1 MGNLVLRNRFR
12 FITQSGTISK
22 MYKRAEEINM
32 SAPSY
37 QMIYQIMSTPLI
49 IYNVTVIRDK

>member
-1 MGNLVLRNRFR
+1 MGNLVLRNRFS
-12 FITQSGTISK
+12 FITQFGTISK

-37 QMIYQIMSTPLI
+37 QMIYVNMLDNLKCYRNT
-49 IYNVTVIRDK
+49 